1 MNVPCV
7 SFTVAPSP
15 RALPT
20 KFLWKTEVG
29 CICLSLSL
37 AWSYRHCSS
46 DKASHL
52 APVMGSNFPSKMIFC
67 KPELLQSLNGCVPL
81 GNMYNITPRD
91 QQSAF
96 SVYEWLSFPD
106 REITSG
112 AMYTGIPTKVSSTS
126 MELKCF
132 ERPKSVILRRLDVDF
147 SKWIKQSLIIYHIR
161 YYLFISATDSLSP
174 FSQILQV
181 FNVLSKIESW
191 NRSIIF
197 LHKIIPRSRN
207 GLHFLLCGVSWTL
220 PWPRRL
226 PCQIWEGVGALS

>member
-1 MNVPCV
+1 M
-7 SFTVAPSP
+7 
-15 RALPT
+15 
-20 KFLWKTEVG
+20 
-29 CICLSLSL
+29 SL
-37 AWSYRHCSS
+37 ATS
-46 DKASHL
+46 DTASHL

-96 SVYEWLSFPD
+96 SFSVYEWLSFPD

-112 AMYTGIPTKVSSTS
+112 AMYTGTPTKVSNTS

-147 SKWIKQSLIIYHIR
+147 SNYHIR

-174 FSQILQV
+174 FSQILQI
-181 FNVLSKIESW
+181 FNVLSKIEIDQPS
-191 NRSIIF
+191 SFI
-197 LHKIIPRSRN
+197 K
-207 GLHFLLCGVSWTL
+207 
-220 PWPRRL
+220 
-226 PCQIWEGVGALS
+226 

>member
-7 SFTVAPSP
+7 SFTVAPSS

-20 KFLWKTEVG
+20 NFLWKTEVG

-37 AWSYRHCSS
+37 AWNYRHCSS
-46 DKASHL
+46 DTASHL

-112 AMYTGIPTKVSSTS
+112 AMYTGVPPKVSSTS
-126 MELKCF
+126 LELMFWKAKVCNIKKTGCWLIQVNKAVF
-132 ERPKSVILRRLDVDF
+132 DNLPYSLLPLHLSYRLLISFF
-147 SKWIKQSLIIYHIR
+147 SNSSSLQC
-161 YYLFISATDSLSP
+161 T
-174 FSQILQV
+174 V
-181 FNVLSKIESW
+181 
-191 NRSIIF
+191 
-197 LHKIIPRSRN
+197 
-207 GLHFLLCGVSWTL
+207 
-220 PWPRRL
+220 
-226 PCQIWEGVGALS
+226 

>member
-7 SFTVAPSP
+7 SFTVAPSS

-20 KFLWKTEVG
+20 NFLWKTEVG

-37 AWSYRHCSS
+37 AWNYRHCSS
-46 DKASHL
+46 DTASHL

-81 GNMYNITPRD
+81 GNMYNTTPRD

-112 AMYTGIPTKVSSTS
+112 AMYTGTPTKVSSTS

-132 ERPKSVILRRLDVDF
+132 ARPKSVILRRLDVDF
-147 SKWIKQSLIIYHIR
+147 SKWIK
-161 YYLFISATDSLSP
+161 
-174 FSQILQV
+174 
-181 FNVLSKIESW
+181 
-191 NRSIIF
+191 
-197 LHKIIPRSRN
+197 
-207 GLHFLLCGVSWTL
+207 
-220 PWPRRL
+220 
-226 PCQIWEGVGALS
+226 